1 MQSKRVKQAQAS
13 SYATIRSRNS
23 TYIRTYEH
31 QPQSLED
38 LQKQQQQQ
46 QQQQPLFSV
55 VRRRMSSKDRE
66 KEEQKGIRGEEE
78 SSQEALLLLLLLLLL
93 PTSRQQQQ
101 QQQQLYS
108 SFQAVAET
116 AIQARR
122 LAGWV
127 ARSLTRSQPALSFLL
142 LLLLLFF
149 FYSMQRGSVTL
160 SRKKWCTS

>member
-38 LQKQQQQQ
+38 LQKQ